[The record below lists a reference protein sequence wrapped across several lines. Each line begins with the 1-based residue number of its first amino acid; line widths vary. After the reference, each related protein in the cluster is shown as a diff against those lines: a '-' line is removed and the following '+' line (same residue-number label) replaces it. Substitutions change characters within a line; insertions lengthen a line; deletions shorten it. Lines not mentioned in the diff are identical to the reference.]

1 MAEKKQR
8 RAGKP
13 AAAKKSR
20 TAPAKAARPKAA
32 AAEKRSA
39 PAKSAAKPKATR
51 TAKPNAT
58 RTAKPNATRTAKPKA
73 TRRAKPKQAPRRA
86 SRDSSSGFDIAKL
99 LDHPLVADLL
109 AVGAIAAVAAIAD
122 HSVKTRTG
130 ERESGSSKAVK
141 AAGTAAAAAIGKRLM
156 TEVDAIRDASK
167 AKQAKPGS
175 K

>member
-8 RAGKP
+8 RAKKP
-13 AAAKKSR
+13 TAAKKSKA
-20 TAPAKAARPKAA
+20 APSKAARPKAA
-32 AAEKRSA
+32 AATKKRAA
-39 PAKSAAKPKATR
+39 PAKPAAKPKATR
-51 TAKPNAT
+51 TA
-58 RTAKPNATRTAKPKA
+58 R
-73 TRRAKPKQAPRRA
+73 PKQAPRRA
-86 SRDSSSGFDIAKL
+86 ARDSSSGFDIAKL

-130 ERESGSSKAVK
+130 EQESGSSKAVK

-156 TEVDAIRDASK
+156 TEVDAIRGASK
-167 AKQAKPGS
+167 AKAAKRGS

>member
-1 MAEKKQR
+1 MTMAEKKQR

-20 TAPAKAARPKAA
+20 TTPSKAARPKAA
-32 AAEKRSA
+32 AAKKRAAPARSA
-39 PAKSAAKPKATR
+39 SKPT
-51 TAKPNAT
+51 
-58 RTAKPNATRTAKPKA
+58 ATRTAKPKA
-73 TRRAKPKQAPRRA
+73 ARRAKPKQAPRRA

>member
-13 AAAKKSR
+13 AAAKKSK
-20 TAPAKAARPKAA
+20 TAPSKAARPKSAA
-32 AAEKRSA
+32 AKKRA
-39 PAKSAAKPKATR
+39 VPAKSASKPT
-51 TAKPNAT
+51 
-58 RTAKPNATRTAKPKA
+58 ATRTAKPKQA
-73 TRRAKPKQAPRRA
+73 ARRAKPKQAPRRA
-86 SRDSSSGFDIAKL
+86 SRDSSAGFDIAKL